1 MNVGSIGA
9 TTTNDQVAK
18 KGLSDN
24 FDTFL
29 RLLTTQLQNQDPL
42 EPMDA
47 SKFTEQLVSY
57 SQVEQQIATNDKLN
71 SLISMTWAGIGSN
84 AVSYLDKTVVTGG
97 SKTQLDGG
105 AASWRY
111 TLPSD
116 AASMQLQIKDS
127 SGKVVRT
134 IAGEAADKTVGV
146 HDFTW
151 DGKNA
156 AGADLAEGEYTLSI
170 TARKADG
177 TDISTPISGVGL
189 VTEIDMSG
197 QEPLLSLGGRKVTL
211 LEVIGFKN

>member
-1 MNVGSIGA
+1 MNVGNVGA
-9 TTTNDQVAK
+9 TTTADTTARQS
-18 KGLSDN
+18 LSGN

-57 SQVEQQIATNDKLN
+57 SQVEQQISTNDKLN
-71 SLISMTWAGIGSN
+71 SLISMTWAGIGAN
-84 AVSYLDKTVVTGG
+84 AVSYLDKNVVTSGPK
-97 SKTQLDGG
+97 SQLDDG

-111 TLPSD
+111 TLTSD
-116 AASMQLQIKDS
+116 AASASLQIKDS
-127 SGKVVRT
+127 TGKVVRT
-134 IAGEAADKTVGV
+134 IPAEKTVGV

-151 DGKNA
+151 DGKND
-156 AGADLAEGEYTLSI
+156 AGTALPEGQYSLSL

-177 TDISTPISGVGL
+177 TDVTTQVNGLGL
-189 VTEIDMSG
+189 VTEIDMSSS
-197 QEPLLSLGGRKVTL
+197 EPLLSIGGRKVTL